1 MPYAKKTTAVSK
13 SLRPKARPMDKTP
26 RAEKGDATLMR
37 MANKNKKKQKK

>member
-26 RAEKGDATLMR
+26 RAEKGDAALSR
-37 MANKNKKKQKK
+37 MAKSNKKKQKK